1 MFFVSNRSALF
12 CAVSLGG
19 TDSTAPI
26 QGKDPRQPYAF
37 TFQGHPEYAT
47 DIGIQ
52 TFTNILKNMEDND
65 KLEQE
70 ASMNARKDALESLQS
85 VESDCVK
92 LMKVVGDA
100 FGWMD
105 VDAKANAN
113 AKG

>member
-1 MFFVSNRSALF
+1 
-12 CAVSLGG
+12 
-19 TDSTAPI
+19 
-26 QGKDPRQPYAF
+26 
-37 TFQGHPEYAT
+37 
-47 DIGIQ
+47 
-52 TFTNILKNMEDND
+52 MEDND

-105 VDAKANAN
+105 ANAN